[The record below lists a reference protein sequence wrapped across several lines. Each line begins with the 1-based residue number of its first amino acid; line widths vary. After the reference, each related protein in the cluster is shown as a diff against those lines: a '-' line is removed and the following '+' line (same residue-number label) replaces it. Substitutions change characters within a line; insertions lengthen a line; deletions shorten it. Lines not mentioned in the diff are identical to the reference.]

1 MTKFKHVLAK
11 ILVWLKKFFTVDK
24 KLLLGLIIVSA
35 LFALNILFTTLIPT
49 SKVHKTVYGSGPY
62 IVLLVIAYL
71 LYLISYFARKK
82 KSVSDVMVVVFA
94 FLAIWDVTYKIGW
107 LRNDVLIPSP
117 EGLFM
122 VFKERPAE
130 IRDDVLSSLGLMF
143 LGVLFAS
150 VFGTLFGLLAGWVNR
165 VRETA
170 LPIINVFTLIPP
182 LMLSPYLIMTLP
194 NLRAAAI
201 TVIFIA
207 VFFPTFQ
214 GTVSRVG
221 MMDKKILEAAK
232 VMNVGTF
239 GMLFK
244 VILPYCLP
252 GIITSISK
260 SLRGA
265 FMCLQGA
272 ELLGLSSGIGY
283 YISKYSTN
291 INYRVVLSGI
301 VVIAIITTVIDL
313 IVNKIEK
320 TVVKWSY

>member
-1 MTKFKHVLAK
+1 MNKFKRFLTKV
-11 ILVWLKKFFTVDK
+11 LVWFKKFFTVDK
-24 KLLLGLIIVSA
+24 KLLLGLIIVSI
-35 LFALNILFTTLIPT
+35 LFILNILFTTLIPT
-49 SKVHKTVYGSGPY
+49 SSVHKKVYGSGPY
-62 IVLLVIAYL
+62 IVVLIIAYL
-71 LYLISYFARKK
+71 LYLISYFTRKK
-82 KSVSDVMVVVFA
+82 KSVSDVMVVVFV
-94 FLAIWDVTYKIGW
+94 FLGLWDVTYKVGW
-107 LRNDVLIPSP
+107 LNNDLLIPSP

-122 VFKERPAE
+122 VFKERPTE
-130 IRDDVLSSLGLMF
+130 IRDDVISSLGLMF

-150 VFGTLFGLLAGWVNR
+150 ILGTLFGLLAGWMNR

-182 LMLSPYLIMTLP
+182 LMLAPYLIMTLP
-194 NLRAAAI
+194 SLRIAAI

-221 MMDKKILEAAK
+221 MMDKKIIEAAK

-301 VVIAIITTVIDL
+301 VVIAIVTTIIDL

-320 TVVKWSY
+320 TVIKWSY